1 MILTNPFSEEGTSGT
16 RIQLYWDI
24 SCRIYNLLREI
35 LKSCENINILK
46 NFAKH
51 VYPRSFESYI

>member
-24 SCRIYNLLREI
+24 SCRIYNLFHEI
-35 LKSCENINILK
+35 NINIFK

-51 VYPRSFESYI
+51 VVYLESKDSIP